1 MRPVAVAAAL
11 VAGVVL
17 IGALIGVET
26 VARRRP
32 NATVPTNEEVKA
44 LILDTPDALP
54 TAPEVEDS
62 EGVASPAL
70 TH

>member
-26 VARRRP
+26 IAGRRP